1 MSVLVLAENST
12 LACLKIIKIDRF
24 WFVTKIRSNDGQW
37 LMFWPAHLVGNF
49 KCAALLQNG
58 IEPLSTKDP
67 YRKVKGS
74 DYYGTSLKN
83 TLIS

>member
-1 MSVLVLAENST
+1 
-12 LACLKIIKIDRF
+12 
-24 WFVTKIRSNDGQW
+24 
-37 LMFWPAHLVGNF
+37 MFWPAHLVVNF

-74 DYYGTSLKN
+74 DCYGTSLKN
-83 TLIS
+83 TLNS